1 MAAQRQTS
9 FGLGSSADKNV
20 QRLQQLKER
29 ADSARS
35 SHRTSSTKK
44 ILGHVVH
51 DVNDSLRALQAWR
64 KELSKGVETTNLK
77 NLQSAQELF
86 DDLQNH
92 VDAAQDSLDSRLR
105 RRTLFKRKS
114 FERLLV
120 QALEDVSDT
129 ISKLQN
135 ALKVIRVGSAKQV
148 DRESKKRGVISG
160 ASSTYHTFCE
170 RLNGIALSQQHQ
182 LRTSALQLLWENR
195 PHWKDLEGKVG
206 NAEDPGD
213 GLMYD
218 EERVANAKSILEDLH
233 TAWRDADTLKKS
245 PPPPKLLDM
254 AKIYLIVSGM
264 QRQGLFEDFLES
276 DYIDN
281 DLPLE
286 KRRLETALKGQNN
299 HFASAFFSEQYRAVP
314 RMWEEGGHLEIDDEE
329 PLPLVHKFNYR
340 EGSYGTVNRV
350 RDSFSGDLYARKQQI
365 IALEDKITVA
375 AEKHLKDE
383 TNRLR
388 ELRHR
393 HIVQLVKSYRRGKA
407 YGIILR
413 PAATCDL
420 QRLLDRFHK
429 DKFCS
434 SEGCNDSVWLR
445 PVFLTAF
452 GCLSHGLAYI
462 HGRKIRHKDVKPAN
476 ILYEKAYKR
485 NAAARFLWA
494 DFGLAH
500 DFSETGDSKTR
511 STKLYSAR
519 YAPPEIVATH
529 AKIRNKNKMSN
540 IATKLEG
547 IGENEDEI
555 LIAPEVSPQTREEEL
570 DSHGRSADIFSLG
583 CVFLELLA
591 RLMKEE
597 LPLKRKDPDNEDE
610 KVMFSNN
617 IAGLITWALQ
627 TKELDHAADFRTL
640 FSLAAKMITT
650 EAEDRPLVDDVVNTI
665 VTDQT
670 LGAKYF
676 CSSCWEELPK
686 DLPPKPVGQ
695 SRRSTAKYSPKNS
708 SVRGTA
714 PSSPRSSSMA
724 VIERI
729 NSLKSRPPLMRILS
743 LSSYGGTP

>member
-1 MAAQRQTS
+1 MAAQRQPS
-9 FGLGSSADKNV
+9 FGLGRCADENV

-29 ADSARS
+29 ADGARS
-35 SHRTSSTKK
+35 SYRTSSTAK
-44 ILGHVVH
+44 ILGRVVH

-64 KELSKGVETTNLK
+64 KELSKGEETTNLQ

-86 DDLQNH
+86 GSLQRY

-105 RRTLFKRKS
+105 RRNLLKRET
-114 FERLLV
+114 FERLLD
-120 QALEDVSDT
+120 QALGNVSDT

-135 ALKVIRVGSAKQV
+135 ILKVIRVGSAKQV
-148 DRESKKRGVISG
+148 DRESKKRGVIAG
-160 ASSTYHTFCE
+160 ASNTYDTFCE

-218 EERVANAKSILEDLH
+218 EERIANAKSILEDLH
-233 TAWRDADTLKKS
+233 TAWRNADTLKQS

-276 DYIDN
+276 DYNDN

-286 KRRLETALKGQNN
+286 KRRLETALKGPNK

-329 PLPLVHKFNYR
+329 PLPLIHEFNYR

-445 PVFLTAF
+445 PLFLTAF
-452 GCLSHGLAYI
+452 GCLSHGLSYI

-476 ILYEKAYKR
+476 ILYEKAYKKT
-485 NAAARFLWA
+485 AAARFLWA

-519 YAPPEIVATH
+519 YAPPEIVAAH
-529 AKIRNKNKMSN
+529 AKIRNKNKLSN
-540 IATKLEG
+540 IATVLEG

-555 LIAPEVSPQTREEEL
+555 LIAPEVSSQTRQEEL

-591 RLMKEE
+591 RLMKED
-597 LPLKRKDPDNEDE
+597 LPLKRKDQDNEDE

-627 TKELDHAADFRTL
+627 TKELEHAADLRAL
-640 FSLAAKMITT
+640 FSLAAKMIAT
-650 EAEDRPLVDDVVNTI
+650 EADDRPLVDDVVNAI

-670 LGAKYF
+670 LGAKCF

-686 DLPPKPVGQ
+686 YLPPKPIGK
-695 SRRSTAKYSPKNS
+695 SRRSTAFYPAKDSP
-708 SVRGTA
+708 VQGTA

-729 NSLKSRPPLMRILS
+729 NSLKSRPPLTRIFS